1 MKNQTK
7 RIEDASNA
15 ARAKRKEKRPR
26 IDERQKQTKDAIEH
40 GRLMRVD
47 ESIWAFINKHKAK
60 IAMAEVVREGNPLD
74 LPYKTERERLLLNKM
89 RYANMTLAQA
99 FAASVGKPIP
109 GIDTPASDTE
119 LNMGNDVPTELK
131 VGDVIDLT
139 ISSITK
145 KNGTIFDSGSY
156 KESFATRNN
165 FARYEKFSKVLPIE
179 PVKARVIEIG
189 PKQTIVDVLGAM
201 TDEFILPRATR
212 PWIQNRVNEP
222 AQPILVKDLH
232 LTKGGYLGKAVIPN
246 VSEFVGEDYEIDAFV
261 PGSQIVLNTTD
272 DFEQFEGRSV
282 FAFVSSYTPK
292 PFGRGMSLVCSV
304 KNYLKHAGNMNLRQL
319 HSIWCDAD
327 EKWEEVSQKPYEG
340 IVTGVLNSA
349 KKCGVFVEIP
359 DLCITGM
366 IPARPEE
373 LVNFPAG
380 QHINVRIKTLE
391 EDTVYN
397 DAVGQMQRLQ
407 PFEIVDGAIKR
418 VNVKPILEL
427 A

>member
-7 RIEDASNA
+7 RVEDAKA
-15 ARAKRKEKRPR
+15 ASARNPKRPR
-26 IDERQKQTKDAIEH
+26 IREQKKKVPTAEDIERAKAAK
-40 GRLMRVD
+40 LMYTDTTVWN
-47 ESIWAFINKHKAK
+47 IINAAK
-60 IAMAEVVREGNPLD
+60 IAEAKREAARIGNALD
-74 LPYKTERERLLLNKM
+74 LPFKNERERLIFNKQK
-89 RYANMTLAQA
+89 YAHMTIAQA
-99 FAASVGKPIP
+99 FADAAGHPINP
-109 GIDTPASDTE
+109 EMDIN
-119 LNMGNDVPTELK
+119 LGNDVPTELK

-139 ISSITK
+139 ITSITK
-145 KNGTIFDSGSY
+145 KNGTIFDSGSH

-165 FARYEKFSKVLPIE
+165 LARYEKFSQVLPIK

-189 PKQTIVDVLGAM
+189 PKQTMVDVLGAM
-201 TDEFILPRATR
+201 ADEFILPRTAR
-212 PWIQNRVNEP
+212 PWIQNRVNEA
-222 AQPILVKDLH
+222 AQPILVKNLH

-261 PGSQIVLNTTD
+261 PGSQIVLNTTN
-272 DFEQFEGRSV
+272 DFEQFEGQDV
-282 FAFVSSYTPK
+282 YAFVSSYAPK

-304 KNYLKHAGNMNLRQL
+304 KSYLKHTGDMNLRQL
-319 HSIWCDAD
+319 HSVWCDAD
-327 EKWEEVSQKPYEG
+327 EKWETISQTSYEG

-366 IPARPEE
+366 IPTSPDD

-391 EDTVYN
+391 EDMVYN

>member
-1 MKNQTK
+1 MKN
-7 RIEDASNA
+7 
-15 ARAKRKEKRPR
+15 
-26 IDERQKQTKDAIEH
+26 
-40 GRLMRVD
+40 
-47 ESIWAFINKHKAK
+47 
-60 IAMAEVVREGNPLD
+60 
-74 LPYKTERERLLLNKM
+74 
-89 RYANMTLAQA
+89 
-99 FAASVGKPIP
+99 
-109 GIDTPASDTE
+109 
-119 LNMGNDVPTELK
+119 
-131 VGDVIDLT
+131 
-139 ISSITK
+139 
-145 KNGTIFDSGSY
+145 
-156 KESFATRNN
+156 
-165 FARYEKFSKVLPIE
+165 
-179 PVKARVIEIG
+179 
-189 PKQTIVDVLGAM
+189 
-201 TDEFILPRATR
+201 
-212 PWIQNRVNEP
+212 
-222 AQPILVKDLH
+222 LH

-282 FAFVSSYTPK
+282 FAFVSSYAPK

-304 KNYLKHAGNMNLRQL
+304 KNYLKHTGNMNLRQL

-340 IVTGVLNSA
+340 IVTGVLNST